1 MDVSKSK
8 EENDHVEKEEE
19 GEEEEK
25 ESKLTYDAEDYE
37 DENKHEEEEVE
48 EEKEVKEEDSSD
60 IDNSA
65 AKKVRS
71 PAEISSI
78 SNTEAKDN
86 SKEGDYLEDPPTNQY
101 DNTYYYYDEYE
112 NGNHSQY
119 ESTGEFK

>member
-1 MDVSKSK
+1 MDMSKSK
-8 EENDHVEKEEE
+8 GEGDHVE
-19 GEEEEK
+19 EEEEEEEE
-25 ESKLTYDAEDYE
+25 ESKLIYDAEDYE

-48 EEKEVKEEDSSD
+48 EEKEEEEKDSSD

-65 AKKVRS
+65 IKKERS
-71 PAEISSI
+71 PAEVSSI
-78 SNTEAKDN
+78 SNIEATGN
-86 SKEGDYLEDPPTNQY
+86 SREGDYLEDPPTNQY